1 MIWWAP
7 LCYPVHR
14 AGSRGVVED
23 AHVLGVEI
31 LTERYSGFHHGTMGT
46 FLVRF
51 RLLYY
56 PTVPT
61 FYCNSSSFAL
71 YLFGTS
77 YTFIISVFY
86 FSRDPFEPI
95 PTSPKIRGI
104 RDTLAFLSQLQV
116 LGSTR
121 WYGLRRENESS
132 RVGVW
137 TIIGSGAMQDP
148 NRRHHCR
155 GGPRRSNNH
164 SRRDDSQQHRGRGRG
179 RSLQPRSA
187 IRASA
192 RGRSTRR
199 NDVIACQRQGGEV
212 QPPPEEYSRF
222 WLGVSVIFWME

>member
-1 MIWWAP
+1 MGILQTPYFQELHTRWFA
-7 LCYPVHR
+7 CYRPESSKAFWEEPRSSHFWK
-14 AGSRGVVED
+14 GNVED

-132 RVGVW
+132 RVGV
-137 TIIGSGAMQDP
+137 
-148 NRRHHCR
+148 
-155 GGPRRSNNH
+155 
-164 SRRDDSQQHRGRGRG
+164 
-179 RSLQPRSA
+179 
-187 IRASA
+187 
-192 RGRSTRR
+192 
-199 NDVIACQRQGGEV
+199 
-212 QPPPEEYSRF
+212 
-222 WLGVSVIFWME
+222 